1 MCIWW
6 GSVCVFF
13 IGSRAGWAKISN
25 FVFSL
30 QNLLCPSR
38 AQYVFKHIHTCSYIF
53 IYNPMI
59 EFPLASPIID
69 ISFIL
74 IIEWL
79 FWQIA
84 ASLTIECV
92 LLLQNVFSCYRM
104 CSLTIQYVLFTT
116 AQLHADGAHC
126 PQGPSQ
132 GRAVCLAPGLFY
144 PIIGLFCPCSR
155 PLLLL

>member
-1 MCIWW
+1 MDERVCYLCASDERGCCFMCIWW
-6 GSVCVFF
+6 GCVCVFF

-104 CSLTIQYVLFTT
+104 CSLTIICTYHRVTILADCSKRMRGSRSSTSRQRCVYV
-116 AQLHADGAHC
+116 
-126 PQGPSQ
+126 
-132 GRAVCLAPGLFY
+132 
-144 PIIGLFCPCSR
+144 
-155 PLLLL
+155 